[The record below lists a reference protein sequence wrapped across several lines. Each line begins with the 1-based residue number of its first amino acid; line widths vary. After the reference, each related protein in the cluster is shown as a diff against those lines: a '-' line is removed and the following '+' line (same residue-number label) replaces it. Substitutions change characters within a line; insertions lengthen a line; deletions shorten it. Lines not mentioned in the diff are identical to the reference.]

1 MKFYDTCALLNGYT
15 EIFKTLEKEGES
27 FYISNITLAEIEHIK
42 TAANKD
48 FDVKYKARQVS
59 QLLNRF
65 YDKIQI
71 KNYDKG
77 WDSIIE
83 ADPILLDNNDSR
95 IIVTAVQLETE
106 DKSLIFVSEDLNCLN
121 TARSCGLTTGRLAQ
135 QDDTYI
141 GYKVLQT
148 YEDQQLARYYDMIF
162 SQDNS
167 ELGILENEYLVIKKD
182 DKIIDKYVYR
192 NSRFEP
198 IKYRT
203 LQTQMFGEIKPKD
216 AYQELAI
223 DSLISNQ
230 LTVLRGPAG
239 SGKSYLALGAL
250 FSLLEKDKIRQIIIF
265 CNTCATRGA
274 AKLGY
279 YPGDKNTKLLDSQ
292 IGNFLMS
299 KFGSDT
305 YFIEKMIEERKLVL
319 LPLSDCRGVDLSGDV
334 GVYWTEAQN
343 SSIDMMKLAL
353 QRCGENSYVI
363 IDGDDSCQVDLS
375 EYSGINNGLKR
386 VSKIFKGQDYYGEV
400 TLEKCYRSRIADQA
414 EKM

>member
-1 MKFYDTCALLNGYT
+1 
-15 EIFKTLEKEGES
+15 
-27 FYISNITLAEIEHIK
+27 
-42 TAANKD
+42 
-48 FDVKYKARQVS
+48 
-59 QLLNRF
+59 
-65 YDKIQI
+65 
-71 KNYDKG
+71 
-77 WDSIIE
+77 
-83 ADPILLDNNDSR
+83 
-95 IIVTAVQLETE
+95 
-106 DKSLIFVSEDLNCLN
+106 
-121 TARSCGLTTGRLAQ
+121 
-135 QDDTYI
+135 
-141 GYKVLQT
+141 
-148 YEDQQLARYYDMIF
+148 MIF

-192 NSRFEP
+192 NGRFEP

-216 AYQELAI
+216 TYQELAI